1 MPRIRLPWIAAAL
14 MAAAPAFSQELA
26 HGYAGLAGGQS
37 RTGHELVTNRQAT
50 IVDATIES
58 SAFDATDTGWKVFA
72 GWRFNDYLALEASY
86 ADLGRSRL
94 VTNTVSV
101 DLLPGSIDLRRK
113 TTAFG
118 LDAVVS
124 APVGTRFAV
133 FGRAGAARARAQEVE
148 SLEGGIVFTN
158 GPSDERERSATFD
171 ETVAHFGRQTGHLHA
186 DVDHWNADLR
196 LLLSRNRQGCN
207 QAEHNRGEEEQR
219 RQRRLDR
226 GAG

>member
-14 MAAAPAFSQELA
+14 MAASPAFSQDLA

-58 SAFDATDTGWKVFA
+58 SAFDATDTGWKAFA

-158 GPSDERERSATFD
+158 GPSGERERSATFD
-171 ETVAHFGRQTGHLHA
+171 ETVAHFGAGGEWRVRDNVSLRLEWERFHNVGKGSRLGDSGRTREA
-186 DVDHWNADLR
+186 DADLASVGVLMR
-196 LLLSRNRQGCN
+196 F
-207 QAEHNRGEEEQR
+207 
-219 RQRRLDR
+219 
-226 GAG
+226 